1 MDMMILSII
10 AAAVFFTGLVAVL
23 EVVGFGRLATVSAVT
38 AVSSFSLEVLCLQY
52 VPSLWEQPVDSIDQV
67 THTISQI
74 DLLLGASKA
83 ASVTTLL
90 AFTSFLITGMIRV
103 WSRRSVLV
111 HRIRSLHL
119 ERDGVHQVN
128 PRMAKRFLLFLA
140 VSLFTLVCSW
150 ELYHFVFTSKGIQY
164 YANRPQMLLYP
175 ICVSAIV
182 GVVLFAIVRYA
193 GNSRAVHQKRNAPY
207 SAK

>member
-10 AAAVFFTGLVAVL
+10 AAGVIFTGLISCL
-23 EVVGFGRLATVSAVT
+23 EVVGFGRLATVSAVI
-38 AVSSFSLEVLCLQY
+38 AVSSFSLAVLCLQY

-67 THTISQI
+67 TQTFSQI

-90 AFTSFLITGMIRV
+90 AATSFLITGMIRV

-111 HRIRSLHL
+111 HRIRSHHI
-119 ERDGVHQVN
+119 ERDGAHQAN
-128 PRMAKRFLLFLA
+128 PRMARRFLLFLA
-140 VSLFTLVCSW
+140 VSLFTLMCSW
-150 ELYHFVFTSKGIQY
+150 ELYHFVFTNKGIQY
-164 YANRPQMLLYP
+164 YADRPQMLLYS
-175 ICVSAIV
+175 ICASVIV

-193 GNSRAVHQKRNAPY
+193 GSSRSVPQKPEAP
-207 SAK
+207 